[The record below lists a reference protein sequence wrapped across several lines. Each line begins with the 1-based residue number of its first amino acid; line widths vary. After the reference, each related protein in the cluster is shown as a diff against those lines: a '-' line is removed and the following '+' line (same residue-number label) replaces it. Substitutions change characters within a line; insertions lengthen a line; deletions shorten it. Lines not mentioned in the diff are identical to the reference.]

1 MPGRKWYAVSA
12 IVLVGGLV
20 VAGLVLFSRLKGLG
34 DELRQVMMPGE
45 AELSLDRSG
54 TYTIFHEHESIV
66 EGRYYSSPEAI
77 AGLAVRMTS
86 GASGAPVELRAPPV
100 RATYS
105 FGGRS
110 GVSIFSFEI
119 DRPGSYRISAGYPD
133 ARTEPRIVL
142 TIGRGF
148 VGGLVKTILGTIGI
162 AFGTLAISGTFAVVT
177 FVKRRQARRQ
187 AAGTP

>member
-77 AGLAVRMTS
+77 AGLAVR
-86 GASGAPVELRAPPV
+86 P
-100 RATYS
+100 
-105 FGGRS
+105 
-110 GVSIFSFEI
+110 
-119 DRPGSYRISAGYPD
+119 
-133 ARTEPRIVL
+133 
-142 TIGRGF
+142 
-148 VGGLVKTILGTIGI
+148 
-162 AFGTLAISGTFAVVT
+162 
-177 FVKRRQARRQ
+177 
-187 AAGTP
+187 